1 MVYNSRKRTE
11 MNDYI
16 KSSINY
22 AFTES
27 EKEAVLFQVAVLLG
41 SGSTMEFYREER
53 NGKNVLMVRQKNQ
66 YRTASREVCDF

>member
-1 MVYNSRKRTE
+1 MT
-11 MNDYI
+11 DYL
-16 KSSINY
+16 KSVIDY

-27 EKEAVLFQVAVLLG
+27 EKEAVLLQVAVLTG

-53 NGKNVLMVRQKNQ
+53 NGKNVLMVRQKNK